1 MTISQFKKD
10 IIQKF
15 QSSQGSASQTPSLDT
30 EVLLC
35 HALNFTKTQ
44 LLLNQN
50 TELPPEKS
58 AWLQQAVQQRLSGM
72 PIAYITGHKEF
83 FGLDF
88 VVSPDVLIPKP
99 DTEILVENAI
109 PEIKEKILS
118 HPNSIITVCDM
129 CTGSGCIGISVLN
142 ALAQDSEIPQ
152 DRLPLFTFVD
162 ISKAALD
169 TARLNAEKLLP
180 EQVLSNN
187 RIRFILSNL
196 FEQVPQNFNV
206 ILTNPPYIPNTMVTE
221 LLQDGRNEPRLAL
234 DGDID
239 QFGNNSGTSDG
250 LDIIRRLIIQASQKL
265 DNGGVIFMEA
275 GEYNIIQAQQF
286 ALNQGYKKSQIIKDL
301 ADQDRILILE

>member
-83 FGLDF
+83 FGYDF
-88 VVSPDVLIPKP
+88 LVDSSTLIPKP
-99 DTEILVENAI
+99 DTEILVENALDI
-109 PEIKEKILS
+109 IIKKTEA
-118 HPNSIITVCDM
+118 HPDSLLTICDM
-129 CTGSGCIGISVLN
+129 CTGTGCIGLSVYKALKEIYKMPEEKLPSITMVDLSGN
-142 ALAQDSEIPQ
+142 ALDLA
-152 DRLPLFTFVD
+152 
-162 ISKAALD
+162 KK
-169 TARLNAEKLLP
+169 NAKLLIGSD
-180 EQVLSNN
+180 SNL
-187 RIRFILSNL
+187 RFVQSNL
-196 FEQVPQNFNV
+196 FEMIPNTFDI
-206 ILTNPPYIPNTMVTE
+206 ILTNPPYIPGAMVDE

-239 QFGNNSGTSDG
+239 EAGNRSNTDDG
-250 LDIIRRLIIQASQKL
+250 LDIIRRLIIQTHEKL
-265 DNGGVIFMEA
+265 SPYGTVLMEA
-275 GEYNIIQAQQF
+275 GEYNIEKAELL
-286 ALNQGYKKSQIIKDL
+286 AKKEGFKNTQIILDL
-301 ADQDRILILE
+301 SNQKRILIYHK

>member
-83 FGLDF
+83 FGYDF
-88 VVSPDVLIPKP
+88 LVDSSTLIPKP
-99 DTEILVENAI
+99 DTEILVENALDI
-109 PEIKEKILS
+109 IIKKTEA
-118 HPNSIITVCDM
+118 HPDSLLTICDM
-129 CTGSGCIGISVLN
+129 CTGTGCIGLSVYKALKEIYKIPEEKLPSITMVDLSGN
-142 ALAQDSEIPQ
+142 ALDLA
-152 DRLPLFTFVD
+152 
-162 ISKAALD
+162 KK
-169 TARLNAEKLLP
+169 NAKLLIGSD
-180 EQVLSNN
+180 SNL
-187 RIRFILSNL
+187 RFVQSNL
-196 FEQVPQNFNV
+196 FEMIPNTFDI
-206 ILTNPPYIPNTMVTE
+206 ILTNPPYIPGAMVDE

-239 QFGNNSGTSDG
+239 EAGNRSNTDDG
-250 LDIIRRLIIQASQKL
+250 LDIIRRLIIQTHEKL
-265 DNGGVIFMEA
+265 SPYGTVLMEA
-275 GEYNIIQAQQF
+275 GEYNIEKAELL
-286 ALNQGYKKSQIIKDL
+286 AKKEGFKNTQIILDL
-301 ADQDRILILE
+301 SNQKRILIYHK